1 MGWGG
6 VGGGF
11 TLTTETHQGRNNGR
25 ADEMIYLTSRK
36 ICGTLAHKPNL
47 LIYPIKRYK
56 RDDNKWTC
64 KILLVKIIYCPSL
77 FSGQSILKVPKFCF
91 CGVNPSYHGF
101 SELWW
106 LHACPEC
113 IPLPF
118 DQPPQEVHNLYAYVH
133 NNNFKKKQ
141 KKWSDGQQIS
151 SIWTCW

>member
-1 MGWGG
+1 M
-6 VGGGF
+6 GGGF

-91 CGVNPSYHGF
+91 CGVNHHIMASPSYGDYMLARSAFLFH
-101 SELWW
+101 ST
-106 LHACPEC
+106 
-113 IPLPF
+113 
-118 DQPPQEVHNLYAYVH
+118 NRR
-133 NNNFKKKQ
+133 KK
-141 KKWSDGQQIS
+141 
-151 SIWTCW
+151 SITCTRTSIIII